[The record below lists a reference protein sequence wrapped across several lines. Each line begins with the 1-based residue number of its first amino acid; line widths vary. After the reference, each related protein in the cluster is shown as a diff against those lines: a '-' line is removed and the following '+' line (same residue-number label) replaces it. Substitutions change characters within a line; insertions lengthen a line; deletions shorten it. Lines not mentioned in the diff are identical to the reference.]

1 MLDLLGG
8 YIDEMF
14 SSDFLR
20 LLTLDGSWIYQE
32 VEVASF
38 GYDSTLFGKVQFD
51 RIPQEG

>member
-14 SSDFLR
+14 SSDFLI
-20 LLTLDGSWIYQE
+20 LLIWLGSWIRRWKLLPL
-32 VEVASF
+32 

-51 RIPQEG
+51 RIPHGG